1 MSTLYSSKV
10 ADIKD
15 NLNDIISLT
24 NDIYENNNIDIDS
37 LKADY
42 RNDDSIIFFASM
54 DDDYAVALSD
64 ATYAKFATYVQAG
77 LLSMKETGEG
87 KFNKL
92 LAHKVSLLKDID
104 DKGINRYLDTI
115 SETVKKMTKD
125 LREEAKKEEEA
136 EETRVKILETTKD
149 ETEKVDEVSDPEPK
163 VEGPKKKLSF
173 SEGLDKFF
181 STNFKKV
188 KITGVENPVFDEYG
202 NYLGDN
208 TINDSNEI
216 FTVDFI
222 DDLFMS
228 SMKCIKENSQHA
240 DVIDVV
246 DDDIIELYQN
256 VTKSK
261 IGSLIL
267 KQACVLLNEF
277 VPNIKDANKVQSV
290 VDKLLSF
297 GNATEEEK
305 KKAASKIMPFIK
317 MLRFVNINQD
327 LIKEVVVNTIVKG
340 SINKIDES
348 IDKCD
353 DIDEV
358 INMIAT
364 MKQEITDY
372 INNIGIKDLAEIKD
386 ALKKV
391 TSIRFR
397 FNSPVAADKEA
408 DDDKK
413 NIASFVK
420 GKISKLFNSNKEE
433 IVEDDDFDTASKFIP
448 QDEKKDAINFGGIKP
463 LLDNDKMTINA
474 SDKEAESKTKSL
486 IKTVNRISNR
496 ISELLDKEIY
506 DFTLTPMDN
515 GTMNLVTVNKN
526 TQVPYTFIIDPGVV
540 IGRGVFIFYQGVN
553 DNNPI
558 HIPLQEKSIVK
569 RFLNNPNGFVPTE
582 EERKTCE
589 SYLFEFKH
597 LYDLI
602 DLKGTKADIKNVIRT
617 LANEKYQKLG
627 KNLEDL
633 YNKALLPE
641 VGMQVRTRFIEFKDE
656 DHFTLSSDNNV
667 KNVMNIGIGLTKE
680 PTKIIYDNG
689 KVTININDGEVIKEY
704 QI

>member
-10 ADIKD
+10 AEIKD
-15 NLNDIISLT
+15 NLNEIISLT

-37 LKADY
+37 LKSDF
-42 RNDDSIIFFASM
+42 RSDDSIIFFAAT

-64 ATYAKFATYVQAG
+64 ATYAKFASYVQAG
-77 LLSMKETGEG
+77 LLNMKDTGDG

-92 LAHKVSLLKDID
+92 LAHKVSLLEDID
-104 DKGINRYLDTI
+104 DKGVNKELEII
-115 SETVKKMTKD
+115 SETVEKLAKD
-125 LREEAKKEEEA
+125 LHEEAKKEEEA
-136 EETRVKILETTKD
+136 EETRVKILEATKD

-228 SMKCIKENSQHA
+228 SIKCIKENSQHA

-267 KQACVLLNEF
+267 KQVCVLLNEF

-353 DIDEV
+353 NIDEV

-372 INNIGIKDLAEIKD
+372 INNIGIKDLTEIKD
-386 ALKKV
+386 A
-391 TSIRFR
+391 
-397 FNSPVAADKEA
+397 FNSLAVADKEA
-408 DDDKK
+408 DGDKK

-463 LLDNDKMTINA
+463 LLDCDKMTINA

-486 IKTVNRISNR
+486 IKTVNRISNNL
-496 ISELLDKEIY
+496 SELLDKEIY

-540 IGRGVFIFYQGVN
+540 IGRGTFIFYQGVN

-602 DLKGTKADIKNVIRT
+602 DLKGTKADIKNAIRT

>member
-10 ADIKD
+10 AEIKD
-15 NLNDIISLT
+15 NLNEIISLT
-24 NDIYENNNIDIDS
+24 NGIYENNNIDIDS
-37 LKADY
+37 LKSDF
-42 RNDDSIIFFASM
+42 RSDDTIIFFAAT

-64 ATYAKFATYVQAG
+64 ATYAKFASYVQAG
-77 LLSMKETGEG
+77 LLSMKETGSG

-104 DKGINRYLDTI
+104 DKGVNKELQVI
-115 SETVKKMTKD
+115 SETVEKMAKD

-136 EETRVKILETTKD
+136 EETRVKILETTTKD

-202 NYLGDN
+202 NYLGN
-208 TINDSNEI
+208 NAINDSNEI

-228 SMKCIKENSQHA
+228 SIKCIKENSQYA

-246 DDDIIELYQN
+246 DNDIIELYQN

-267 KQACVLLNEF
+267 KQVCVLLNEF

-297 GNATEEEK
+297 GDATEEEK

-353 DIDEV
+353 NIDEV

-372 INNIGIKDLAEIKD
+372 INNIGIKDLTEIKD
-386 ALKKV
+386 A
-391 TSIRFR
+391 
-397 FNSPVAADKEA
+397 FNSLAVADKE
-408 DDDKK
+408 DDGDKK

-463 LLDNDKMTINA
+463 LLDCDKMTINA

-486 IKTVNRISNR
+486 IKTVNRISNH

-540 IGRGVFIFYQGVN
+540 IGRGTFIFYQGVN

-602 DLKGTKADIKNVIRT
+602 DLKGTKADIKNAIRT
-617 LANEKYQKLG
+617 LANDKYQKLG

-704 QI
+704 KL

>member
-10 ADIKD
+10 AEIKD
-15 NLNDIISLT
+15 NLNEIISLT
-24 NDIYENNNIDIDS
+24 NGIYENNNIDIDS
-37 LKADY
+37 LKSDF
-42 RNDDSIIFFASM
+42 RSDDTIIFFAAT

-64 ATYAKFATYVQAG
+64 ATYAKFASYVQAG
-77 LLSMKETGEG
+77 LLSMKDTGDG

-92 LAHKVSLLKDID
+92 LAHKVSLLEDID
-104 DKGINRYLDTI
+104 DKGVNKELEII
-115 SETVKKMTKD
+115 SETGEKLAKD
-125 LREEAKKEEEA
+125 LHEEAKKEEEA
-136 EETRVKILETTKD
+136 EETRVKILEATKD

-202 NYLGDN
+202 NYLGNN

-228 SMKCIKENSQHA
+228 SIKCIKENSQYA

-267 KQACVLLNEF
+267 KQVCVLLNEF

-353 DIDEV
+353 NIDEV

-372 INNIGIKDLAEIKD
+372 INNIGIKDLTEIKD
-386 ALKKV
+386 A
-391 TSIRFR
+391 
-397 FNSPVAADKEA
+397 FNSLAVADKEA
-408 DDDKK
+408 DGDKK

-463 LLDNDKMTINA
+463 LLDNDKMTIQFT
-474 SDKEAESKTKSL
+474 STVTKNKCNVAFATFS
-486 IKTVNRISNR
+486 IEK
-496 ISELLDKEIY
+496 
-506 DFTLTPMDN
+506 FTIN
-515 GTMNLVTVNKN
+515 E
-526 TQVPYTFIIDPGVV
+526 
-540 IGRGVFIFYQGVN
+540 
-553 DNNPI
+553 DNNMI
-558 HIPLQEKSIVK
+558 NMTEKEKSMYEDEDYDD
-569 RFLNNPNGFVPTE
+569 E
-582 EERKTCE
+582 EEYEEAPHKGNKMTVHNNEEHVDDTVLKVQIEENEKKEKDDYSLNE
-589 SYLFEFKH
+589 SIAEFEFK
-597 LYDLI
+597 LRNSDDNVSAILKKVKMYI
-602 DLKGTKADIKNVIRT
+602 DDS
-617 LANEKYQKLG
+617 
-627 KNLEDL
+627 EDF
-633 YNKALLPE
+633 
-641 VGMQVRTRFIEFKDE
+641 Q
-656 DHFTLSSDNNV
+656 
-667 KNVMNIGIGLTKE
+667 GI
-680 PTKIIYDNG
+680 
-689 KVTININDGEVIKEY
+689 V
-704 QI
+704 

>member
-10 ADIKD
+10 AEIKD
-15 NLNDIISLT
+15 NLNEIISLT
-24 NDIYENNNIDIDS
+24 NGIYENNNIDIDS
-37 LKADY
+37 LKSDF
-42 RNDDSIIFFASM
+42 RSDDTIIFFAAT

-64 ATYAKFATYVQAG
+64 ATYAKFASYVQAG
-77 LLSMKETGEG
+77 LLSMKETGSG

-104 DKGINRYLDTI
+104 DKGVNKELQVI
-115 SETVKKMTKD
+115 SETVEKMAKD

-136 EETRVKILETTKD
+136 EETRVKILETTTKD

-163 VEGPKKKLSF
+163 VEEPKKKLSF

-202 NYLGDN
+202 NYLGN
-208 TINDSNEI
+208 NAINDSNEI

-228 SMKCIKENSQHA
+228 SIKCIKENSQHA

-267 KQACVLLNEF
+267 KQVCVLLNEF

-297 GNATEEEK
+297 GDATEEEK

-353 DIDEV
+353 NIDEV

-372 INNIGIKDLAEIKD
+372 INNIGIKDLTEIKD
-386 ALKKV
+386 A
-391 TSIRFR
+391 
-397 FNSPVAADKEA
+397 FNSLAVADKE
-408 DDDKK
+408 DDGDKK

-463 LLDNDKMTINA
+463 LLDCDKMTINA

-540 IGRGVFIFYQGVN
+540 IGRGTFIFYQGVN

-602 DLKGTKADIKNVIRT
+602 DLKGTKADIKNAIRT
-617 LANEKYQKLG
+617 LANDKYQKLG

-704 QI
+704 KL